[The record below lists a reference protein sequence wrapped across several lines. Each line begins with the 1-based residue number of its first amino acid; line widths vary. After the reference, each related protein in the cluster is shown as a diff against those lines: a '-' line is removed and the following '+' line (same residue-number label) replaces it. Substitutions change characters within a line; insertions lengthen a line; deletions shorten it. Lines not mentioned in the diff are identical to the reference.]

1 MSAPSICAR
10 LLEQYP
16 RSFVEEAGVPTRP
29 STPRAAFQLLCAALL
44 FGARI
49 RIDVAQRTVRALKAA
64 GWTTPS
70 RLLDAGEAQRVAV
83 LTVSGYGRYA
93 DAKAAQ
99 LADAARKIRAD
110 YAGDLRRLRAAAG
123 HEPERERALLLAFAG
138 VGPVAADAFLR
149 QAQTEWDELH
159 PYVDPRAAQAL
170 AAAGLPRTGRGL
182 ARHVASPAQLCR
194 IIDGAIRR
202 ERGVRG
208 RASA

>member
-83 LTVSGYGRYA
+83 LTASGYGRYA
-93 DAKAAQ
+93 DAK
-99 LADAARKIRAD
+99 
-110 YAGDLRRLRAAAG
+110 
-123 HEPERERALLLAFAG
+123 
-138 VGPVAADAFLR
+138 
-149 QAQTEWDELH
+149 
-159 PYVDPRAAQAL
+159 AAQAL

-182 ARHVASPAQLCR
+182 ARHVDSPAQLCR